1 MEFLPLQKEH
11 YPAVSKIYFEGIETG
26 IATFETE
33 IPSWEIFNEKFLP
46 VCRFIAKKNDQILGW
61 CTLSAISKREVYK
74 GVAETTIYIA
84 KDARGKGIGKK
95 LLQHLVFESE
105 KAGFWTL
112 QARIFPQNIAS
123 IELHKN
129 AGFRIVGIKEKI
141 GQRLGV
147 WHDNVEL
154 ERRSKKVHFVKN
166 I

>member
-1 MEFLPLQKEH
+1 MEFLPLHKEH
-11 YPAVSKIYFEGIETG
+11 YHAVSKIYNEGIETG
-26 IATFETE
+26 IATFETVV
-33 IPSWEIFNEKFLP
+33 PSWEIFNEKFLP
-46 VCRFIAKKNDQILGW
+46 VCRFIAKKNDRIVGW

-129 AGFRIVGIKEKI
+129 AGFRVVGIKEKI

-154 ERRSKKVHFVKN
+154 ERRSKKVNYAKN
-166 I
+166 D